1 MGKWDKLRQ
10 RILLGE
16 ADSNVPFADLC
27 HLLRR
32 CGFEER
38 IAGSHH
44 IFYQPGVEEIL
55 NLQPKDKLAKTYQVG
70 QVRQLLLKYSL
81 GAQTNE

>member
-16 ADSNVPFADLC
+16 ADSNLPFADVC

-32 CGFEER
+32 YGFKER

-44 IFYQPGVEEIL
+44 IFCRQGVEEIL
-55 NLQPKDKLAKTYQVG
+55 NLQPKGKLAKAYQVG

>member
-32 CGFEER
+32 YGFEER
-38 IAGSHH
+38 IAESHH
-44 IFYQPGVEEIL
+44 IFHQPGSR
-55 NLQPKDKLAKTYQVG
+55 K
-70 QVRQLLLKYSL
+70 S
-81 GAQTNE
+81 